1 LVLAHNLCFWRGFF
15 LLIILNEIE
24 DGERIEMDC
33 FICLMVFAKSS
44 GFFPVDDG
52 LGLFQLDELLFQG

>member
-1 LVLAHNLCFWRGFF
+1 
-15 LLIILNEIE
+15 LNEIE

-33 FICLMVFAKSS
+33 LICLMVFAKSS

-52 LGLFQLDELLFQG
+52 LGLFQLDKLLFQG